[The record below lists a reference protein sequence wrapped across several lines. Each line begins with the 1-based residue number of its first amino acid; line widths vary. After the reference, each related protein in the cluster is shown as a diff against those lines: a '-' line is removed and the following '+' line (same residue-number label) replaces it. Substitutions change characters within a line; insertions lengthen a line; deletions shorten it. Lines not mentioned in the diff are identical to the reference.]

1 MLRNWAKRYSLAA
14 ANSKRL
20 SELGAFVIV
29 VMALVEAVDL
39 FRGASQ
45 AENLSWDS
53 VFYGPTGIIVLSIVS
68 VGFGVRLLALA
79 WKPSS
84 FLFRSLS
91 WWIVVAA
98 YWLSDEFSGRDP
110 RMIYDLFHTFPLQVA
125 GTFYVLI
132 GSVRF
137 LYFALISFKND
148 LDPSS

>member
-1 MLRNWAKRYSLAA
+1 MFTGWTSRYGSTAGK
-14 ANSKRL
+14 SKRL
-20 SELGAFVIV
+20 SQIGAFVIL

-53 VFYGPTGIIVLSIVS
+53 VFYGPRGIIVLTIVFL
-68 VGFGVRLLALA
+68 GFGVRLFALA

-91 WWIVVAA
+91 WWIVVGTD
-98 YWLSDEFSGRDP
+98 WLSDEFSGRDP

-125 GTFYVLI
+125 GLFYVLL
-132 GSVRF
+132 GTLRF
-137 LYFALISFKND
+137 LYFAAVSFKND
-148 LDPSS
+148 LDPNS

>member
-1 MLRNWAKRYSLAA
+1 MFRNWAKRYSRAA
-14 ANSKRL
+14 ANSKRF
-20 SELGAFVIV
+20 SALGAFVIF
-29 VMALVEAVDL
+29 VMALVETVDL

-53 VFYGPTGIIVLSIVS
+53 VFYGPSGIIVLAIVFL
-68 VGFGVRLLALA
+68 GFGLRLLTLA

-84 FLFRSLS
+84 LLLRSLS
-91 WWIVVAA
+91 WWIAVAA

-125 GTFYVLI
+125 GTFYVLV

-148 LDPSS
+148 LDPNS